1 MKNSKNLSLFGRTGK
16 LQRLFL
22 IALFSV
28 LAIGA
33 YAQSKTVSGTV
44 VDQTGEPIIGANVVV
59 KVLLTE
65 LSLTWTAGLLFPTYR
80 IKVLSQFLS

>member
-33 YAQSKTVSGTV
+33 YAQKQNSFGHC
-44 VDQTGEPIIGANVVV
+44 G
-59 KVLLTE
+59 
-65 LSLTWTAGLLFPTYR
+65 
-80 IKVLSQFLS
+80 